1 MKKQVPDAMTT
12 YLLTGFSI
20 HPKDGLAITK
30 VPLQIRVQQPFH
42 VSINLPY
49 AVKRGEVVTVD
60 CIIHSYS
67 ANDIE
72 VEVNLLEENNEFEFV
87 DKCNQKKVA
96 IKPQEEVHAVFSIRP
111 IKVGLITLNVST
123 LSAGAKDSVIKTLK
137 VEHEGVRLF
146 ENKAV
151 FIDLR
156 EKANIEP
163 VDITVEIPDDAIPDS
178 IQVNVKCCGD
188 LLAGTI
194 QNLDQLIRLQC
205 SCGEQNM
212 INLVPQA
219 LILNYLKNTNQLTDE
234 LENSIKKIMN
244 VGYQRQLK
252 FKRQDGS
259 FSPFGTADNEG
270 STWLTAFAAIS
281 FKKIADYIHIEE
293 NIIENALKW
302 LTEAQ
307 TARGNFNELGSIY
320 HKEMQMGASNGVALT
335 SCVLIAFIVNKVCQ
349 LHGLVHVQ

>member
-1 MKKQVPDAMTT
+1 MTT

-20 HPKDGLAITK
+20 DPKHGLAITK

-42 VSINLPY
+42 VSVHLPH
-49 AVKRGEVVTVD
+49 AAKRGEVVTVD

-67 ANDIE
+67 ANDID
-72 VEVNLLEENNEFEFV
+72 VEINLLEENNDFEIV
-87 DKCNQKKVA
+87 DKCNKKKVA
-96 IKPQEEVHAVFSIRP
+96 IKPSEKVHAIFSIRP
-111 IKVGLITLNVST
+111 IKVGLITLTVST
-123 LSAGAKDSVIKTLK
+123 LSAGAKDSLNKTLH

-156 EKANIEP
+156 EKSNIEP
-163 VDITVEIPDDAIPDS
+163 VDVTVDIPDDAVPDS

-194 QNLDQLIRLQC
+194 QNLNQLIRLQC

-219 LILNYLKNTNQLTDE
+219 LMLDYLKKTNQLTDE
-234 LENSIKKIMN
+234 LDSSIKNIMN

-259 FSPFGTADNEG
+259 FSPFGTADKEG

-281 FKKIADYIHIEE
+281 FKKIADHIHIEE

-335 SCVLIAFIVNKVCQ
+335 SCVLIAFILNKVCRR
-349 LHGLVHVQ
+349 HGLAHVHQLKR